1 MCEKRFVQAK
11 NDSIKK
17 NFMLWIK
24 TSLRIQLVG
33 KSLVNFSRK
42 FLTVGENQKEP
53 ALFPNCQLIF
63 ILARTKER

>member
-1 MCEKRFVQAK
+1 
-11 NDSIKK
+11 
-17 NFMLWIK
+17 MLWIK

-53 ALFPNCQLIF
+53 ALFLNCQLIF
-63 ILARTKER
+63 ILARTKEKLEFILRFEKSSDISMN